1 MPLRPVATLPT
12 RITFLPNYLNL
23 VYGMSTPFECLVSR
37 SSTTAVNL
45 RGRPPDAGDG
55 DSGAATARVSLSA
68 SNPGT

>member
-37 SSTTAVNL
+37 SNTTAVNL

-55 DSGAATARVSLSA
+55 GAATARVSVSA